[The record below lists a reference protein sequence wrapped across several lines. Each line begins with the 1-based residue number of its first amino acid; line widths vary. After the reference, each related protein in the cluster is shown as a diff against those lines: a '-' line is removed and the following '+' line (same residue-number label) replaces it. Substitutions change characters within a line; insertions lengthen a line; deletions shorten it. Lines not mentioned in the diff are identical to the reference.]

1 MLPNFFMSGEPS
13 VSSTLASASVS
24 VPLSSIIIYRSF
36 NLDRSF
42 RFGVLKLENFVSE
55 VAIPDDFTSIYGFWL
70 RPPSFFWIWTPSNA
84 LPPSSYDS
92 CFCFSNYEFISNF
105 LNRSSSPV
113 PFYLSTVSV
122 LASLII
128 C

>member
-1 MLPNFFMSGEPS
+1 M
-13 VSSTLASASVS
+13 SSTLASASVS

-70 RPPSFFWIWTPSNA
+70 RPPSFFWI
-84 LPPSSYDS
+84 
-92 CFCFSNYEFISNF
+92 
-105 LNRSSSPV
+105 
-113 PFYLSTVSV
+113 
-122 LASLII
+122 
-128 C
+128 